1 MLSVAKKNSRNPL
14 KLLGQMLSNPA
25 RVIVCSFA
33 LLILLGSLLLM
44 LPISTRNGGGA
55 PFQIA
60 LFTATSATCVT
71 GLAVVDTFSYFTIF
85 GQVVILTLIQL
96 GGLGLVTFA
105 TFFNIAIRKRVGLK
119 SLYLAQESVSSDSMS
134 DIGRLMKMIITITF
148 GTELAGAL
156 VLMTVFV
163 PQYQGMGVYVSV
175 FIAISSYCNAG
186 FDVLGFQGPFSGLTN
201 YQSSPVVLLTVMAL
215 IICGGLGFIVWQ
227 DLYYFRQRR
236 RLTLHTKIVLG
247 TTAVLIA
254 AGAVLLG
261 GFEWNNPQTLGP
273 MSSLDKILNSF
284 FMSVSARTAGFNTVP
299 LEHLHGISKV
309 FMVAL
314 MFIGAAPGSTG
325 GGIKVTTAYVLLMT
339 VVCVIRGKEDTVIDR
354 RRVDQSVVYKAMAV
368 VFIAL
373 LAVCAGSATIFFTT
387 HSGGV
392 TFSEIDAVFEA
403 VSAFS
408 TAGLTCGISGAA
420 NRASR
425 MALILIMFLG
435 RVGPVSMALSL
446 AMQPQNKSTVMP
458 EAKIMVG

>member
-1 MLSVAKKNSRNPL
+1 MLSVSKTTRTPA
-14 KLLGQMLSNPA
+14 KLLGQLFSNPT
-25 RVIVCSFA
+25 RVIVSSFA
-33 LLILLGSLLLM
+33 LLILAGSLLLM
-44 LPISTRNGGGA
+44 LPISTRNGSGA

-71 GLAVVDTFSYFTIF
+71 GLAVVDTFSYFSFF
-85 GQVVILTLIQL
+85 GQIVILFLIQM

-134 DIGRLMKMIITITF
+134 DIGKLMKMIIVITF
-148 GTELAGAL
+148 ATEFAGAL

-163 PQYQGMGVYVSV
+163 PQYQGMGVYISV
-175 FIAISSYCNAG
+175 FLAISSYCNAG
-186 FDVLGFQGPFSGLTN
+186 FDVLGFQGPFSSLTN
-201 YQSSPVVLLTVMAL
+201 YQSSPLVLITIMAL

-247 TTAVLIA
+247 TTGVLIL
-254 AGAVLLG
+254 AGAILMAV
-261 GFEWNNPQTLGP
+261 FEWNNSRTLGD
-273 MSSLDKILNSF
+273 MSAADKILNSF

-299 LEHLHGISKV
+299 LEHLRGISKLFTV
-309 FMVAL
+309 VL

-339 VVCVIRGKEDTVIDR
+339 VVCVIRGKDDTVIDQR
-354 RRVDQSVVYKAMAV
+354 KVDKSVVYKAMAV
-368 VFIAL
+368 VFIAV
-373 LAVCAGSATIFFTT
+373 LAVCVGSGIIFFTT
-387 HSGGV
+387 HTNGIS
-392 TFSEIDAVFEA
+392 FSEIDAVFET

-435 RVGPVSMALSL
+435 RVGPVSLALSL